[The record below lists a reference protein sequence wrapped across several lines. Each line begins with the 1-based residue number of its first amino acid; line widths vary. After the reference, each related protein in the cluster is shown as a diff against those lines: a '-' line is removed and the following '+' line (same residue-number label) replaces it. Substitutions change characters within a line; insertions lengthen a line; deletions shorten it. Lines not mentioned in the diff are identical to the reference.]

1 MRNLKLSLLC
11 GALVAGLLA
20 GAVGCPGMN
29 NRALAA
35 AGGLVEHSKVNVM
48 VGSKSV
54 AANVVRV
61 NLADPGVG
69 IEVGLAG
76 DRVGA
81 TEELLSIAKRKGA
94 VAAINGTFF
103 NAYDKGPT
111 WDPVGALITSGSM
124 VHKGGTG
131 TVLGVD
137 ACKRVRMEPARF
149 KIVGGVNGSWS
160 WPNNWYAHHMNR
172 RPTGANSVVLYTPEW
187 ASRVGGD
194 GGTSVIVK
202 QGVVAQI
209 TAEAC
214 DVPSDGFI
222 VYMRGS
228 ETSLLSRF
236 KHGGTAH
243 WRVTDA
249 SGAELDP
256 FWAGVVEGLGAGPL
270 LVREGRVAYSEEA
283 AAAEGFTDPK
293 ILTQSMARSAVG
305 FTRSGHLLFV
315 TVGSVRPAELA
326 QVMVG
331 LGAQDAMN
339 LDGGASSGLV
349 FNGSYVTKPGR
360 KVSNGLL
367 VVVGG

>member
-1 MRNLKLSLLC
+1 MRKWKLSLLC
-11 GALVAGLLA
+11 GALVAGLLVWV
-20 GAVGCPGMN
+20 VGCPGME
-29 NRALAA
+29 AGAHAA
-35 AGGLVEHSKVNVM
+35 TGGPVEHSKVIVA
-48 VGSKSV
+48 VGSKSM

-61 NLADPGVG
+61 SLADPRVRVQ
-69 IEVGLAG
+69 VGLAQ
-76 DRVGA
+76 DKVGA

-137 ACKRVRMEPARF
+137 DCKRVRMEPARF

-187 ASRVGGD
+187 AGRVGGD
-194 GGTSVIVK
+194 GGTSVIVT
-202 QGVVAQI
+202 QGVVTQI
-209 TAEAC
+209 TGEAC
-214 DVPSDGFI
+214 DVPGDGFV

-236 KHGGTAH
+236 KQGGAAR
-243 WRVTDA
+243 WRVIDA
-249 SGAELDP
+249 SGAELDR

-270 LVREGRVAYSEEA
+270 LVTEGRVAYSEEA
-283 AAAEGFTDPK
+283 AVAEGFTDPK

-305 FTRSGHLLFV
+305 FTQSGDLLFV
-315 TVGSVRPAELA
+315 TVGSARLAELA
-326 QVMVG
+326 QIMVA